1 MSINEVEDTLKRFE
15 ELRSNAIPE
24 GNYNA
29 PLFQELVNE
38 LMAVNIELK
47 PSLFDFAKSLKNE
60 LFKEGITIIGFNLDS
75 FKPKSASKETAP
87 AKTINL
93 VKYDEVQTEFSDLLI
108 KLATVLKEH
117 FEILKGYTLLKLE
130 NNPLESYKLLVL
142 YDDTYFIQPINKILQ
157 KSITGFELKKLS
169 EFQKEITDGNY
180 PNGNLLCFLL
190 LIPRP
195 NDKEK
200 KDEIIDNIKTILEI
214 FKSIS
219 NISINNLKDIKSS
232 SFSENLSKEDFIEE
246 IEYILSS
253 ALSNGSIPHE
263 EEKIIKKVFKDFQT
277 PLLIYKTLKGG
288 NSGSKVI
295 EVRPKKEFGNQHE
308 KRYIVKYS
316 TKNDQRKIEIE
327 KKRFSRW
334 IEGYK
339 KFNEYECSHYKTST
353 HEAIRYSY
361 AISDSELESYSYSEI
376 LNKPKNKFHTEK
388 KETIES
394 LFDISLF
401 QVWNDSIEKKNCKV
415 SELYYDYVNPI
426 KIKAELCKILN
437 LSSEEVE
444 SNQLIKNF
452 NLIWEYSSEFH
463 IKVCHGDL
471 HSENFFRDSNG
482 IYLID
487 FGYTDMRHS
496 VVDHTS
502 LECSIKF
509 KHIPFYIP
517 IDELRQ
523 IETELLSK
531 ESFQES
537 NLNSQSKRS
546 VIIDLLQ
553 VIRQIRSKSTL
564 VRGDSS
570 SNDEYYISLFM
581 MTFRQI
587 QYSDMNQ
594 LYALRSAELLSEKI
608 VNNIKSK

>member
-1 MSINEVEDTLKRFE
+1 MSINEGEDILKRFS
-15 ELRSNAIPE
+15 ELRSKAIS
-24 GNYNA
+24 GSGYNA

-38 LMAVNIELK
+38 LMAVNNELK
-47 PSLFDFAKSLKNE
+47 PSLFEFAKNLKNE

-75 FKPKSASKETAP
+75 FKSKVESKEPAP

-108 KLATVLKEH
+108 KLTTVLKEH
-117 FEILKGYTLLKLE
+117 FEILKGYTLLRLE
-130 NNPLESYKLLVL
+130 NNPLESFKLLVL

-157 KSITGFELKKLS
+157 KSIIGFELKKLS
-169 EFQKEITDGNY
+169 EFQKEITDGIY

-190 LIPRP
+190 LNPRP

-200 KDEIIDNIKTILEI
+200 KDEIISSIKIILDI

-219 NISINNLKDIKSS
+219 NISINNLKEIKSN

-277 PLLIYKTLKGG
+277 PLLIYKTLKSG

-316 TKNDQRKIEIE
+316 IRNEQRKIEIE

-361 AISDSELESYSYSEI
+361 AISDSELESYSYNEI
-376 LNKPKNKFHTEK
+376 LTKTDNKFHSEK
-388 KETIES
+388 KETIEKLFEIN
-394 LFDISLF
+394 LFD
-401 QVWNDSIEKKNCKV
+401 VWHDSIEKKTCKV
-415 SELYYDYVNPI
+415 SELYKEYINPG
-426 KIKAELCKILN
+426 KIKEALCNILN
-437 LSSEEVE
+437 LSKAEIEAHP
-444 SNQLIKNF
+444 LINNF
-452 NLIWEYSSEFH
+452 NLIWDYSGEFH

-471 HSENFFRDSNG
+471 HSENFFRDTKG
-482 IYLID
+482 VYLID
-487 FGYTDMRHS
+487 FGYTDMMHS

-517 IDELRQ
+517 IDELIQ
-523 IETELLSK
+523 VENELLSK

-537 NLNSQSKRS
+537 NFNTQSKRNK
-546 VIIDLLQ
+546 IIDLLQ

-587 QYSDMNQ
+587 QYPDMNQ
-594 LYALRSAELLSEKI
+594 LYAFKSAELLSNKI
-608 VNNIKSK
+608 VQSISST